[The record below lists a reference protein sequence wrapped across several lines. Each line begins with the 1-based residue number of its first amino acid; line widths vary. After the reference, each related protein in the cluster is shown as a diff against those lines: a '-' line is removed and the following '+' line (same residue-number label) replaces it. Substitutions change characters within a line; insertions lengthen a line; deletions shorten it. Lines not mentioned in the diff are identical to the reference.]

1 MASLKPW
8 LGGPWMTTN
17 QTVVRVSL
25 LEGPWAA
32 WQGLAEGLRNDGV
45 NVMAV
50 TRDVRVLLDGLGTD
64 PPQVTILD
72 VEAEGQTDMGCSSIE
87 GLNLLREVRKRRLE
101 VRLLILCAAS
111 APDFIAQCF
120 DEGASGYL
128 FRQNLTVAAVVS
140 AVQALARGER
150 LFPVQLLRNDLEHP
164 PVAAPTAS
172 VLHAL
177 TQREREVLAYVAG
190 GADNLKIAAHL
201 QIAERTV
208 KSHVTQLYRKLGAE
222 NRTQLA
228 LRACHLGVR
237 PPPDL

>member
-1 MASLKPW
+1 MAN
-8 LGGPWMTTN
+8 N
-17 QTVVRVSL
+17 QAAIRVSI

-32 WQGLAEGLRNDGV
+32 WQGLAEGLRGEGV
-45 NVMAV
+45 QVSSV
-50 TRDVRVLLDGLGTD
+50 TRDVRLFLDGLGTD
-64 PPQVTILD
+64 PPQVAVMD
-72 VEAEGQTDMGCSSIE
+72 VEGDSEAAVGCSVTE
-87 GLNLLREVRKRRLE
+87 GINLLREARKRRLE
-101 VRLLILCAAS
+101 VRMLLLS
-111 APDFIAQCF
+111 AVSSPEIISQCF

-128 FRQNLTVAAVVS
+128 FRAGLGTAAVAS
-140 AVQALARGER
+140 AIQSLVRGER
-150 LFPVQLLRNDLEHP
+150 LFPVQLLRNDFEHP
-164 PVAAPTAS
+164 PVTSPTAS
-172 VLHAL
+172 VLLAL

>member
-1 MASLKPW
+1 
-8 LGGPWMTTN
+8 
-17 QTVVRVSL
+17 
-25 LEGPWAA
+25 
-32 WQGLAEGLRNDGV
+32 
-45 NVMAV
+45 V
-50 TRDVRVLLDGLGTD
+50 TRDVRSFLDGLGTD
-64 PPQVTILD
+64 PPQVAILD
-72 VEAEGQTDMGCSSIE
+72 VEGDSEAAVGCSVSE
-87 GLNLLREVRKRRLE
+87 GLNLLREARKRRLE
-101 VRLLILCAAS
+101 VRMLMLSAVS
-111 APDFIAQCF
+111 APDVISQCF

-128 FRQNLTVAAVVS
+128 FRANLGVNAVTS
-140 AVQALARGER
+140 AVQSLVRGER
-150 LFPVQLLRNDLEHP
+150 LFPVQLLRNDFEHP
-164 PVAAPTAS
+164 PVVNQASS
-172 VLHAL
+172 VLLAL